1 MKDTLAVLLAGGA
14 GERLYPLTRDRAKP
28 AVTFGGIYRI
38 IDVTLSNCINSDL
51 RHVYILTQYKALS
64 LNRHIREGW
73 NIVARDLGEFVEI
86 LPPMK
91 RVSENWYLG
100 TADAVYQNIYSIGS
114 EQPKHVLI
122 LSGDH
127 IYKMNY
133 DRMLRQHL
141 DSGADVTLATI
152 LIEPEETYR
161 FGVVEI
167 DRNSRVTGFQE
178 KPQQTDL
185 RSPYNPRMVSGS
197 MGVYLFNTDVLIPV
211 LLKDAEDPNSSH
223 DFGHDILPKMVDE
236 YRVQSYN
243 FVDENKKEALYWRD
257 VGTLEAY
264 YEANMDVVSVSPVF
278 NLYDNEWPIR
288 THQRQYPPAKF
299 VFNEPERLGPALDSI
314 ISNGCI
320 VSGGVVRRS
329 LLSPDVRVN
338 SYSEVDDSI
347 VFSHVNIGRHCRIKR
362 AIIDRDVHIPEGT
375 VIGYDP
381 EADRQRYFVTD
392 TGITVVT
399 RDYSLFESPVA
410 VDYFTSE
417 EQWIRAECRLR
428 AGIFAFGNGLIR
440 SASILAGPRTCP
452 KNEAPPT
459 TLRSCPA

>member
-1 MKDTLAVLLAGGA
+1 MKDTLGVLLAGGA

-28 AVTFGGIYRI
+28 AVTFGGNYRI

-73 NIVARDLGEFVEI
+73 GNIVARDLGEFIEI

-100 TADAVYQNIYSIGS
+100 TADAVYQNIYSIGA

-133 DRMLRQHL
+133 ELMLHQHNE
-141 DSGADVTLATI
+141 SGAEVTLATI
-152 LIEPEETYR
+152 LIDPTETVR
-161 FGVVEI
+161 FGVVDI
-167 DRNSRVTGFQE
+167 DRNGRIVGFQE
-178 KPQQTDL
+178 KPERTDI

-197 MGVYLFNTDVLIPV
+197 MGVYLFNTDVLLPI
-211 LLKDAEDPNSSH
+211 LLKDAEDPNSTH
-223 DFGHDILPKMVDE
+223 DFGHDILPRMVED
-236 YRVQSYN
+236 YRVYSFN

-278 NLYDNEWPIR
+278 NLYDAEWPIR

-299 VFNEPERLGPALDSI
+299 VFAEPGRTGMAVDSI
-314 ISNGCI
+314 VSNGCI
-320 VSGGVVRRS
+320 VSGGAVRKC

-338 SYSEVDDSI
+338 SYTEVEASI
-347 VFSHVNIGRHCRIKR
+347 IFSHVNIGRHCKIRR
-362 AIIDRDVHIPEGT
+362 AIVDRDVHIPEGT
-375 VIGYDP
+375 VIGYDL
-381 EADRQRYFVTD
+381 ESDRQNYFVTES
-392 TGITVVT
+392 GITVVT
-399 RDYSLFESPVA
+399 RDYSLFESPVT

-417 EQWIRAECRLR
+417 
-428 AGIFAFGNGLIR
+428 
-440 SASILAGPRTCP
+440 
-452 KNEAPPT
+452 
-459 TLRSCPA
+459 